1 MSLLNLLEE
10 FIMFEKIRK
19 MMNKKG
25 FTLVE
30 LIVVLVILAILAAL
44 LIPALTGYIDKAN
57 EEKVT
62 AECRMVVMGAQTV
75 GTTFY
80 ADHSTL
86 TDKNKPTVGEIAHYA
101 EVAALGTVTA
111 DETNKTYTLDETK
124 HTACFTVTYD
134 ASGKVK
140 SVVYINGTYTCTY
153 SNSAYTV
160 KKEGK
165 LANSS
170 VAVG

>member
-1 MSLLNLLEE
+1 
-10 FIMFEKIRK
+10 
-19 MMNKKG
+19 
-25 FTLVE
+25 
-30 LIVVLVILAILAAL
+30 
-44 LIPALTGYIDKAN
+44 
-57 EEKVT
+57 
-62 AECRMVVMGAQTV
+62 MVVMGAQTV

-86 TDKNKPTVGEIAHYA
+86 TDTNKPTVGEIAHYA
-101 EVAALGTVTA
+101 EVAALGTVTPDA
-111 DETNKTYTLDETK
+111 TKKTYTLDETN

-140 SVVYINGTYTCTY
+140 TVVYINGTYTCTY

-160 KKEGK
+160 EKKGT
-165 LANSS
+165 LAKSS

>member
-1 MSLLNLLEE
+1 MSLLNLVEE

-19 MMNKKG
+19 MKNKKG

-86 TDKNKPTVGEIAHYA
+86 TDTNKPTVGEIAHYA
-101 EVAALGTVTA
+101 EVAALGTVKPDATK
-111 DETNKTYTLDETK
+111 NTYTLDETK

-140 SVVYINGTYTCTY
+140 TVVYINGTYTCTY

-160 KKEGK
+160 EKKGT
-165 LANSS
+165 LAASS